1 MYVMGGKHLNEIKS
15 IYVNS
20 LLCIIVKWEENE
32 CFRIESGVRQGFI
45 MFPWI
50 LNAFMD
56 PVVKVGI
63 GRIGV
68 RFLEEKERQ

>member
-1 MYVMGGKHLNEIKS
+1 MNEIKS
-15 IYVNS
+15 IYINS
-20 LLCIIVKWEENE
+20 LLCIIVKWDENE
-32 CFRIESGVRQGFI
+32 CFRIESGLRQGFI

-50 LNAFMD
+50 LNVFMD
-56 PVVKVGI
+56 PVVKEVQVGI